1 VRIVPGGRHTGADRR
16 PEQRGASII
25 DDVDRQIVSLLR
37 ANARASYAE
46 LARTVGLSAPSVH
59 ERVSKLESTG
69 VILGYHAAVDRAA
82 VGEAV
87 TALVGVFES
96 DVESDED
103 LVEALRQMPE
113 ITDCFY
119 VAGEEAFL
127 LRVRVAD
134 IAALER
140 IVSAIS
146 RLRGV
151 SRTRTTVVLS
161 SRWEDRGA

>member
-1 VRIVPGGRHTGADRR
+1 MDRR
-16 PEQRGASII
+16 
-25 DDVDRQIVSLLR
+25 IVSLLR
-37 ANARASYAE
+37 ANGRASYAE

-59 ERVSKLESTG
+59 ERVSKLESSG

-103 LVEALRQMPE
+103 LVEALRQLPE

-151 SRTRTTVVLS
+151 ARTRTTVVLS
-161 SRWEDRGA
+161 TRWEDRSA

>member
-1 VRIVPGGRHTGADRR
+1 MGIRSRSER
-16 PEQRGASII
+16 PPELRGASII
-25 DDVDRQIVSLLR
+25 DDVDRHIVSLLR
-37 ANARASYAE
+37 ANGRASYAE

-82 VGEAV
+82 VREAV

>member
-1 VRIVPGGRHTGADRR
+1 MDDIDRR
-16 PEQRGASII
+16 LVE
-25 DDVDRQIVSLLR
+25 LLR
-37 ANARASYAE
+37 ANGRATYAE

-59 ERVSKLESTG
+59 ERVAKLESSR
-69 VILGYHAAVDRAA
+69 VILGYHAAVDHAA

-96 DVESDED
+96 DVEADED
-103 LVEALRQMPE
+103 LVDALRRMPE

-127 LRVRVAD
+127 LRVRVED

-140 IVSAIS
+140 VVSSIS

-161 SRWEDRGA
+161 SRWEDRHG

>member
-1 VRIVPGGRHTGADRR
+1 MDEIDRRIVA
-16 PEQRGASII
+16 
-25 DDVDRQIVSLLR
+25 LLR
-37 ANARASYAE
+37 ANGRASYAE

-69 VILGYHAAVDRAA
+69 VILGYHAAVDPTA
-82 VGEAV
+82 VGQAV
-87 TALVGVFES
+87 TVLVGVFES
-96 DVESDED
+96 E
-103 LVEALRQMPE
+103 VEADEELVDSLRRMPE

-140 IVSAIS
+140 VVSTIS

-161 SRWEDRGA
+161 TRWEDRRG

>member
-1 VRIVPGGRHTGADRR
+1 MPGGRHTGADRR

-37 ANARASYAE
+37 ANGRASYAE

>member
-1 VRIVPGGRHTGADRR
+1 M
-16 PEQRGASII
+16 
-25 DDVDRQIVSLLR
+25 DRQILSLLR
-37 ANARASYAE
+37 ANGRASYAE

-59 ERVSKLESTG
+59 ERVSKLESAG
-69 VILGYHAAVDRAA
+69 VILGYHAEVDRAA

-96 DVESDED
+96 DVESDAD
-103 LVEALRQMPE
+103 LVEALRKMPE

-127 LRVRVAD
+127 LRVRVKD
-134 IAALER
+134 IAALEH

-161 SRWEDRGA
+161 SRWEDRRV

>member
-1 VRIVPGGRHTGADRR
+1 V
-16 PEQRGASII
+16 

-37 ANARASYAE
+37 SNGRASYAE

-59 ERVSKLESTG
+59 ERVSKLEAGG
-69 VILGYHAAVDRAA
+69 VILGYSASVDRAA
-82 VGEAV
+82 VGQAV

-96 DVESDED
+96 DVEADED
-103 LVEALRQMPE
+103 LVAALRRMPE

-127 LRVRVAD
+127 LRVRVED

-140 IVSAIS
+140 VVSAIS

-161 SRWEDRGA
+161 SRWEDRNA

>member
-1 VRIVPGGRHTGADRR
+1 M
-16 PEQRGASII
+16 
-25 DDVDRQIVSLLR
+25 DDVDRRIVSLLR
-37 ANARASYAE
+37 ANGRASYAE

-59 ERVSKLESTG
+59 ERVAKLE
-69 VILGYHAAVDRAA
+69 A
-82 VGEAV
+82 
-87 TALVGVFES
+87 
-96 DVESDED
+96 DED
-103 LVEALRQMPE
+103 LVEGLRRMPE

-140 IVSAIS
+140 VTAAIS
-146 RLRGV
+146 RIRGV

-161 SRWEDRGA
+161 SRWEDRNV

>member
-1 VRIVPGGRHTGADRR
+1 MDDIDRR
-16 PEQRGASII
+16 LVG
-25 DDVDRQIVSLLR
+25 LLR
-37 ANARASYAE
+37 ANGRASYAE
-46 LARTVGLSAPSVH
+46 LARSVGLSAPSVH
-59 ERVSKLESTG
+59 ERVSKLESAG
-69 VILGYHAAVDRAA
+69 VIQGYHAAVDRAA

-96 DVESDED
+96 DVEADQE
-103 LVEALRQMPE
+103 LVDSLRRMPE

-134 IAALER
+134 IAELER
-140 IVSAIS
+140 VVSSIS

-151 SRTRTTVVLS
+151 ARTRTTVVLS
-161 SRWEDRGA
+161 SRWEDRFA

>member
-1 VRIVPGGRHTGADRR
+1 M
-16 PEQRGASII
+16 

-37 ANARASYAE
+37 TNGRASYAE

-59 ERVSKLESTG
+59 ERVSKLEAGG
-69 VILGYHAAVDRAA
+69 VILGYSASVDRAA
-82 VGEAV
+82 VGQAV
-87 TALVGVFES
+87 TALVGIFES
-96 DVESDED
+96 DVEADED
-103 LVEALRQMPE
+103 LVAALRRMPE

-127 LRVRVAD
+127 LRVRVED

-140 IVSAIS
+140 VVSAIS

-161 SRWEDRGA
+161 SRWEDRNA

>member
-1 VRIVPGGRHTGADRR
+1 MGVSPRVRPIRR
-16 PEQRGASII
+16 RRGASII
-25 DDVDRQIVSLLR
+25 DDVDRRIVSLLR
-37 ANARASYAE
+37 ANGRASYAE

-59 ERVSKLESTG
+59 ERVSKLESSG

-103 LVEALRQMPE
+103 LVEALRQLPE

-151 SRTRTTVVLS
+151 ARTRTTVVLS
-161 SRWEDRGA
+161 TRWEDRSA

>member
-1 VRIVPGGRHTGADRR
+1 M
-16 PEQRGASII
+16 
-25 DDVDRQIVSLLR
+25 DDVDRRIVSLLR
-37 ANARASYAE
+37 ANGRASYAE

-59 ERVSKLESTG
+59 ERVSKLESSG

-103 LVEALRQMPE
+103 LVEALRQMSE

-161 SRWEDRGA
+161 SRWEDRNA

>member
-1 VRIVPGGRHTGADRR
+1 M
-16 PEQRGASII
+16 
-25 DDVDRQIVSLLR
+25 DDIDRQIVSLLR
-37 ANARASYAE
+37 TNGRASYAE

-59 ERVSKLESTG
+59 ERVSKLETSG

-96 DVESDED
+96 DVEADHD
-103 LVEALRQMPE
+103 LVNSLRQMPE

-127 LRVRVAD
+127 LRVRVED

-140 IVSAIS
+140 VVSAIS

-161 SRWEDRGA
+161 SRWEDRHG

>member
-1 VRIVPGGRHTGADRR
+1 M
-16 PEQRGASII
+16 

-37 ANARASYAE
+37 SNGRASYAE

-59 ERVSKLESTG
+59 DRVSKLEAGG
-69 VILGYHAAVDRAA
+69 VILGYSASVDRAA
-82 VGEAV
+82 VGQAV

-96 DVESDED
+96 DVEADED
-103 LVEALRQMPE
+103 LVAALRRMPE

-127 LRVRVAD
+127 LRVRVED

-140 IVSAIS
+140 VVSAIS

-161 SRWEDRGA
+161 SRWEDRNA

>member
-1 VRIVPGGRHTGADRR
+1 M
-16 PEQRGASII
+16 II

-37 ANARASYAE
+37 ANGRASYAE

-59 ERVSKLESTG
+59 ERVSKLESAG

-103 LVEALRQMPE
+103 LVQALRQMPE

-161 SRWEDRGA
+161 SRWEDRGG

>member
-1 VRIVPGGRHTGADRR
+1 M
-16 PEQRGASII
+16 

-37 ANARASYAE
+37 SNGRASYAE

-59 ERVSKLESTG
+59 ERVAKLETGG
-69 VILGYHAAVDRAA
+69 VILGYSASVDRAA
-82 VGEAV
+82 VGQAV

-96 DVESDED
+96 DVEADED
-103 LVEALRQMPE
+103 LVAALRRMPE

-127 LRVRVAD
+127 LRVRVED

-140 IVSAIS
+140 VVSAIS

-161 SRWEDRGA
+161 SRWEDRNA

>member
-1 VRIVPGGRHTGADRR
+1 MEVR
-16 PEQRGASII
+16 II
-25 DDVDRQIVSLLR
+25 DDVDRQLVSLLR
-37 ANARASYAE
+37 ANARSSYAE

-59 ERVSKLESTG
+59 ERVAKLESSG
-69 VILGYHAAVDRAA
+69 VIRGYHAAVDPTS

-87 TALVGVFES
+87 SALVGVFES
-96 DVESDED
+96 DVEADED
-103 LVEALRQMPE
+103 LVEALRRMPE

-119 VAGEEAFL
+119 VAGEEAFV

-134 IAALER
+134 ITALER
-140 IVSAIS
+140 IVASIS

-161 SRWEDRGA
+161 SRWEDRRG

>member
-1 VRIVPGGRHTGADRR
+1 VGVSPRVRPIRR
-16 PEQRGASII
+16 RRGASII
-25 DDVDRQIVSLLR
+25 DDVDRRIVSLLR
-37 ANARASYAE
+37 ANGRASYAE

-59 ERVSKLESTG
+59 ERVSKLESSG

-103 LVEALRQMPE
+103 LVEALRQLPE

-151 SRTRTTVVLS
+151 ARTRTTVVLS
-161 SRWEDRGA
+161 TRWEDRSA

>member
-1 VRIVPGGRHTGADRR
+1 MGVSPRVRPIRR
-16 PEQRGASII
+16 RRGASII
-25 DDVDRQIVSLLR
+25 DDVDRRIVSLLR
-37 ANARASYAE
+37 ANGRASYAE

-59 ERVSKLESTG
+59 ERVSKLESSG

-103 LVEALRQMPE
+103 LVEALRQLPE
-113 ITDCFY
+113 ITDCCY

-151 SRTRTTVVLS
+151 ARTRTTVVLS
-161 SRWEDRGA
+161 TRWEDRSA

>member
-1 VRIVPGGRHTGADRR
+1 M
-16 PEQRGASII
+16 
-25 DDVDRQIVSLLR
+25 
-37 ANARASYAE
+37 
-46 LARTVGLSAPSVH
+46 H
-59 ERVSKLESTG
+59 ERVAKLESAG
-69 VILGYHAAVDRAA
+69 VIRGYHAAVDPTA

-96 DVESDED
+96 DVEGDED
-103 LVEALRQMPE
+103 LVEALRRMPE
-113 ITDCFY
+113 ISDCFY

-140 IVSAIS
+140 IVASIS

-161 SRWEDRGA
+161 SRWEDRRG

>member
-1 VRIVPGGRHTGADRR
+1 MDD
-16 PEQRGASII
+16 I
-25 DDVDRQIVSLLR
+25 DSQLVALLR
-37 ANARASYAE
+37 ANGRASYAE

-59 ERVSKLESTG
+59 ERVSKLESSG
-69 VILGYHAAVDRAA
+69 VILGYHAAVDRTA

-96 DVESDED
+96 DVEADED
-103 LVEALRQMPE
+103 LVDSLRTMPE

-127 LRVRVAD
+127 LRVRVED

-140 IVSAIS
+140 SVSAIS

-161 SRWEDRGA
+161 IRWEDRHV